1 MLILVALITAL
12 CIQPVF
18 ADDDMS
24 FSEAKAQFQETVN
37 KTYGILRIVAL
48 GGGALALA
56 GCGLIMMYG
65 SNKDGEKAKATIKY
79 ILIAVAGIWILP
91 AVIRLGKTMF
101 GTAWDPH
108 SIG

>member
-1 MLILVALITAL
+1 
-12 CIQPVF
+12 
-18 ADDDMS
+18 
-24 FSEAKAQFQETVN
+24 
-37 KTYGILRIVAL
+37 
-48 GGGALALA
+48 
-56 GCGLIMMYG
+56 MMYG
-65 SNKDGEKAKATIKY
+65 SNKDGEKAKAAIKY